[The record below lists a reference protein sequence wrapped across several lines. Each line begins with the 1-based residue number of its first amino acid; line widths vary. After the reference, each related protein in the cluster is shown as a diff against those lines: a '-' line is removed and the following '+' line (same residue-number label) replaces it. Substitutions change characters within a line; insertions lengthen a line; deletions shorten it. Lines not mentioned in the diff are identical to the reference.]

1 MEESN
6 KNIHQIH
13 LYIRYEMF
21 KSKLGVSFEELLMLV
36 GDEDLLKRNS
46 TLIQKLLR
54 QKEEFEGKKMEW
66 GTYRVA

>member
-1 MEESN
+1 MS
-6 KNIHQIH
+6 
-13 LYIRYEMF
+13 Y
-21 KSKLGVSFEELLMLV
+21 EELLMLV

-66 GTYRVA
+66 GMYRVA